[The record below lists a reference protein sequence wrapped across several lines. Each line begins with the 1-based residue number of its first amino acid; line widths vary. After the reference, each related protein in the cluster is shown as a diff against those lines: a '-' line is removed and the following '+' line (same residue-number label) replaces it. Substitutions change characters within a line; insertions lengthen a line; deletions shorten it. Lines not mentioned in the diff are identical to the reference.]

1 MTWVLEVVLDDLEW
15 CGTAEQ
21 CRRRCADARLLVQ
34 CHRSMYLGIE
44 THIECDLCIKT
55 NANDQWNLC
64 VMKVPSQYGCGF
76 TITGSQYS
84 QLARDQGR
92 RRNITDMTVLPRI
105 LASTTDMQPW
115 PSVLNIAMSSCCIY
129 SAYGTST
136 SPRAH
141 SRWPSSV
148 RNDTGVWIT
157 VIHEWPLT
165 DLMTHFHGLRR
176 ISSAPSTLTK
186 PKNISWIGLSTQL
199 LHWMSGV
206 LHRSYPTSI

>member
-1 MTWVLEVVLDDLEW
+1 MRHCRTVPK
-15 CGTAEQ
+15 TM
-21 CRRRCADARLLVQ
+21 CRRPTSCPVLPFNV
-34 CHRSMYLGIE
+34 GIE

-55 NANDQWNLC
+55 NANDEWNLC

-76 TITGSQYS
+76 TITGSQHS

-92 RRNITDMTVLPRI
+92 RRNITDTTVLPHI
-105 LASTTDMQPW
+105 LASTTDTQPW
-115 PSVLNIAMSSCCIY
+115 PSVLNITMSSCCIY

-141 SRWPSSV
+141 PRWPSSV

-186 PKNISWIGLSTQL
+186 PKIISWIGLSTQL
-199 LHWMSGV
+199 LHWMSTM
-206 LHRSYPTSI
+206 LRRSYPTSI